1 MSPSDARAAR
11 DGIAAP
17 VVTALYSNSPYS
29 SRLSARSALYTELR
43 LLLEGCD
50 EPFSRESY
58 RVLVVEENRLSRSST
73 AARKKLWEELRKR
86 YILEAAHPLYAAFWS
101 EWTSCTSEVER
112 GQTAYCLFALHDRL
126 VADLGQEL
134 LFPLLL
140 RAPAEFRVADVIA
153 FLERSVADHPE
164 VASWSDQTKT
174 AVAQKYTAS
183 VRDFGLAT
191 GAIRKKTVRPAV
203 YGPPVRLLVNA
214 LRLAGSSDLEIV
226 QAPIFRIIGLEPTE
240 MIDTFAELS
249 RLGEVRFRMQGDV
262 VELDPRRTS

>member
-1 MSPSDARAAR
+1 VKSVERKTLRDRNVAPIVAAL
-11 DGIAAP
+11 AP
-17 VVTALYSNSPYS
+17 TAPYS
-29 SRLSARSALYTELR
+29 SRLSARSALYTDLR
-43 LLLEGCD
+43 LLLEGCAEALPRD
-50 EPFSRESY
+50 AY
-58 RVLVVEENRLSRSST
+58 RTLVVDENRLTRNST

-86 YILEAAHPLYAAFWS
+86 YILEADHPLFAAFWS

-126 VADLGQEL
+126 VVDLGQEL

-140 RAPAEFRVADVIA
+140 RAPADLRVADVLA
-153 FLERSVADHPE
+153 FLERSTADHPE
-164 VASWSDQTKT
+164 VSLWSDQTKT

-191 GAIRKKTVRPAV
+191 GAIRKKTVRPAA

-214 LRLAGSSDLEIV
+214 LRLAGFADLELV
-226 QAPIFRIIGLEPTE
+226 QAPVFRIIGLEPTE

-249 RLGEVRFRMQGDV
+249 RLGEIRFRMQGDV
-262 VELDPRRTS
+262 VELDTRRAS

>member
-1 MSPSDARAAR
+1 MSPSDVRSTQDGTAALV
-11 DGIAAP
+11 AALNP
-17 VVTALYSNSPYS
+17 NAPYS

-43 LLLEGCD
+43 LLLEGCY
-50 EPFSRESY
+50 EPLSRDSY
-58 RVLVVEENRLSRSST
+58 RALVVEENRLSRGST

-86 YILEAAHPLYAAFWS
+86 YILEASHPLYAAFWS
-101 EWTSCTSEVER
+101 EWTSCTTEVER

-140 RAPAEFRVADVIA
+140 RAPADLRVADVIA
-153 FLERSVADHPE
+153 FFERSTANHPE
-164 VASWSDQTKT
+164 VGSWSDQTKT

-191 GAIRKKTVRPAV
+191 GAIRKKTLRPAV
-203 YGPPVRLLVNA
+203 YGAPVRLLVNA
-214 LRLAGSSDLEIV
+214 LRLAGSPDLEIV
-226 QAPIFRIIGLEPTE
+226 QAPVFKLIGQEPTE

-249 RLGEVRFRMQGDV
+249 RLGEIRFRMQGDI